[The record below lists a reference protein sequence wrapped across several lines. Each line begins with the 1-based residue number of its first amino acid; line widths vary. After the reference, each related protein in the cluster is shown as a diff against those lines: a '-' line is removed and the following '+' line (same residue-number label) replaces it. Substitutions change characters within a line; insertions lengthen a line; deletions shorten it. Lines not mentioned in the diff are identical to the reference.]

1 MSTRTRMT
9 AGAVIAVAAS
19 FGAAACG
26 GGSGS
31 SDQGNASHGIVSA
44 DRCAANRAAGTITWV
59 SPFGFDASAGIID
72 VFAADKLGYFRDLCV
87 DVKLVTNSYTSA
99 ALVSAGKA
107 TTTSTGS
114 AADFLTLAANGSNVT
129 GVATYGNTS
138 DYCIITRPEFKTL
151 KDLEGHT
158 LGYHSVKEAPD
169 LEMLR
174 AAGVDIDKV
183 KLVNTPNYDP
193 NQIVQGKLDAVG
205 CYQSNEPLTLR
216 AEGAKFN
223 EFTPAQF
230 GVSGTY
236 NVVFFNATFL
246 KAHRAAAQ
254 DFMRADLHA
263 FEYCEDHQ
271 AECISIEESYAK
283 RAGAEFPVAHERQ
296 VWKLEAALSRNHTLA
311 GKGIGVQ
318 SEAEWQPEL
327 REVTDFGLAKNLP
340 PLSQVEDTTLVAEL
354 YDGNRLVWP

>member
-1 MSTRTRMT
+1 MKTSRR
-9 AGAVIAVAAS
+9 ALASASIALLTVLGVS
-19 FGAAACG
+19 ACG
-26 GGSGS
+26 SSSSGG
-31 SDQGNASHGIVSA
+31 QKGNGLIAA
-44 DRCAANRAAGTITWV
+44 DRCANNRSAGTITYV
-59 SPFGFDASAGIID
+59 SPFGFDASAGIIE
-72 VFAADKLGYFRDLCV
+72 VFAADKLGYFRDLCLN
-87 DVKLVTNSYTSA
+87 VKIVTSAQNSA
-99 ALVSAGKA
+99 ALVSAGTA

-114 AADFLTLAANGSNVT
+114 AADFLSLTANGSNVT

-158 LGYHSVKEAPD
+158 LGYHFVKEAPD

-174 AAGVDIDKV
+174 AAGVDLSNV
-183 KLVNTPNYDP
+183 KQVNTPNFDP
-193 NQIVQGKLDAVG
+193 NQIVQGKLDSVG

-236 NVVFFNATFL
+236 NVVFFNSDFL
-246 KAHRAAAQ
+246 TAHRDAAQ

-263 FEYCEDHQ
+263 FDYCEANQDRCV
-271 AECISIEESYAK
+271 AIEQGYAK
-283 RAGAEFPVAHERQ
+283 AAGAEFDVAHERQ
-296 VWKLEAALSRNHTLA
+296 VWKLEAALSRDHTLA

-318 SEAEWQPEL
+318 SQAEWRPEL
-327 REVTDFGLAKNLP
+327 RAVLRFGLAENIP
-340 PLSQVEDTTLVAEL
+340 PLSKVEDTELVAGL
-354 YDGNRLVWP
+354 YNGNQLVWP